1 MMLQARLEEAFTQM
15 GWVRIPEIIHHHAE
29 EAAAQNISYLR
40 VLGQAFA
47 RRNHGQ
53 EGSIYSNEDTFGSFT
68 LP

>member
-29 EAAAQNISYLR
+29 EAAAQNISCLEF
-40 VLGQAFA
+40 LTSFA
-47 RRNHGQ
+47 RGNQGQ
-53 EGSIYSNEDTFGSFT
+53 EGSIYSNENTIGSFT